1 MANNSVKIQEFISKG
16 LIQDAYLFA
25 ENQFNNNPD
34 NLEDLKNFI
43 EVLLRINQKP
53 LIEKSEEIIKNSKYD
68 HLQYPD
74 LSFLLTRIYSQ
85 LGDVDKIRNH
95 RKECENKLGWKNLD
109 DFDNIEDISSKDSE
123 DLSLDNEYYKSQLI
137 ELVKYLF
144 DNEYSTS
151 KKLKKIY
158 NLLNNNYTDDAY
170 YLLKEFAQNL
180 KDRSMTQFILAE
192 LALTDKKFDIAEKW
206 YNKIID
212 RVNNKGIVY
221 NRLGDIYFAQGKNK
235 EALAYYSKSYQ
246 HNPHDENTNLDLIR
260 THILDDN
267 IKEAKKLFVK
277 ATDKFGTDKTE
288 SLKGY
293 INNKVY
299 KKIDNFVNGL
309 VVCLDDK
316 GQDIDGMVNRIS
328 FKAKQSN
335 KDQVIISGNLSYM
348 TIESIKIAESLL
360 YEHFKE
366 KINQS
371 ITVIWEH
378 SVAMQDGDSAGLA
391 ITVGLISIASNRQV
405 PNSVA
410 FTGAINHDGSVRAIG
425 GLNRKL
431 IASYIHG
438 IKKVYIPKDN
448 FPDLQSVDAKI
459 KSALSIKMVTHYKDV
474 IGDLWN

>member
-1 MANNSVKIQEFISKG
+1 
-16 LIQDAYLFA
+16 
-25 ENQFNNNPD
+25 
-34 NLEDLKNFI
+34 
-43 EVLLRINQKP
+43 
-53 LIEKSEEIIKNSKYD
+53 
-68 HLQYPD
+68 
-74 LSFLLTRIYSQ
+74 
-85 LGDVDKIRNH
+85 
-95 RKECENKLGWKNLD
+95 
-109 DFDNIEDISSKDSE
+109 
-123 DLSLDNEYYKSQLI
+123 
-137 ELVKYLF
+137 
-144 DNEYSTS
+144 
-151 KKLKKIY
+151 
-158 NLLNNNYTDDAY
+158 
-170 YLLKEFAQNL
+170 
-180 KDRSMTQFILAE
+180 
-192 LALTDKKFDIAEKW
+192 
-206 YNKIID
+206 
-212 RVNNKGIVY
+212 
-221 NRLGDIYFAQGKNK
+221 
-235 EALAYYSKSYQ
+235 
-246 HNPHDENTNLDLIR
+246 
-260 THILDDN
+260 
-267 IKEAKKLFVK
+267 
-277 ATDKFGTDKTE
+277 
-288 SLKGY
+288 
-293 INNKVY
+293 
-299 KKIDNFVNGL
+299 
-309 VVCLDDK
+309 
-316 GQDIDGMVNRIS
+316 MVNRIS